1 MSAEIVDF
9 PRERLGSLNSV
20 RCRTA
25 PTERKKSEVQALVS
39 ARANPSAVWDLAD
52 LYLPIRVR
60 NFSAL
65 FSGPKW
71 PQVSGGQP
79 LSWAGGRR
87 TDQRPSRTFDRLR

>member
-9 PRERLGSLNSV
+9 PRERLGSPNSD

-25 PTERKKSEVQALVS
+25 RTEHEKSELQALVS
-39 ARANPSAVWDLAD
+39 ARANLSAVWELAD

-65 FSGPKW
+65 FLTPK
-71 PQVSGGQP
+71 VA
-79 LSWAGGRR
+79 AGLWRSAFVVGWRAANR
-87 TDQRPSRTFDRLR
+87 SKTVKDF

>member
-9 PRERLGSLNSV
+9 PRERLGSLDSV

-65 FSGPKW
+65 FFGPK
-71 PQVSGGQP
+71 VA
-79 LSWAGGRR
+79 AGLWRSAFVAGWRAANGSK
-87 TDQRPSRTFDRLR
+87 TVKDF